1 MIKSTMATVQEN
13 VKTSRKNATKT
24 SNTTNIPFMNIDGI
38 DFGSYDEF
46 YDGDFELVDDAVIPY
61 QAQCTE
67 RILNRIANPFSQ
79 TFTG

>member
-24 SNTTNIPFMNIDGI
+24 SNTTNVPFMNIDGI

-46 YDGDFELVDDAVIPY
+46 YDGNFELVDDAVIPY

-67 RILNRIANPFSQ
+67 RNLNRIANPFSQ
-79 TFTG
+79 SFTG

>member
-1 MIKSTMATVQEN
+1 MATVQEK

-24 SNTTNIPFMNIDGI
+24 SNTTTNIPFMNIDGI

-61 QAQCTE
+61 QAKCAE
-67 RILNRIANPFSQ
+67 RI
-79 TFTG
+79 